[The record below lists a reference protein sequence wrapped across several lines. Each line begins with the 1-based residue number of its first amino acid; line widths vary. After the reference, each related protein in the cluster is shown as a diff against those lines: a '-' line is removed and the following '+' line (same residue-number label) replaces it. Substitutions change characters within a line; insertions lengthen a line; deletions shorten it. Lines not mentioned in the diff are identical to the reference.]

1 MAFKLKGHSLP
12 GPHQNKTPG
21 PYHKNKEVGDTSD
34 RDDVSKKF
42 RHDTTNETNSRGSNI
57 QIDSFA
63 RGGQYNTKP
72 KTIKKDGVTSFVDK
86 DEDGVVDQKKDGNTT
101 RGRTVTIG
109 KKTTDDGDV
118 KYVRDAQRVGRDGK
132 LKTGIFKPKEI
143 SEARYN
149 RIMNRKTK
157 KQKRKDEKHS
167 KKGGTNTHTNS
178 AQF

>member
-12 GPHQNKTPG
+12 GPHQKKTPG
-21 PYHKNKEVGDTSD
+21 PYHKNTGGAETSS
-34 RDDVSKKF
+34 RDDVTKKF
-42 RHDTTNETNSRGSNI
+42 RHDTTNEVNEAGSNI

-72 KTIKKDGVTSFVDK
+72 KTVKRDGVTSFVDK
-86 DEDGVVDQKKDGNTT
+86 DGDGVVDQEKDGNTT

-109 KKTTDDGDV
+109 KKTTDNG
-118 KYVRDAQRVGRDGK
+118 KTTYARDAERVGKDGK
-132 LKTGIFKPKEI
+132 LKTGIFKPREI
-143 SEARYN
+143 SEDRYN
-149 RIMNRKTK
+149 RIMKRKTK

-167 KKGGTNTHTNS
+167 KKGGRDSQTVT